1 MEDKNTFNYAYFA
14 EEQAEIENIKKKYM
28 KKTESKMEKLRRLD
42 ESVYSKA
49 TMWSIIFGVV
59 GALLMGTGMSLIMT
73 NIGAAMGLSTVWCV
87 VIGLILGV
95 PGMAMIGIAY
105 PVYNTVLRREREKI
119 APEILAL
126 ADEIESGK

>member
-1 MEDKNTFNYAYFA
+1 MEDKNTFKYSYSAD
-14 EEQAEIENIKKKYM
+14 EQAEIENIKKQYQPKS
-28 KKTESKMEKLRRLD
+28 ESKMEKLRRLD

-59 GALLMGTGMSLIMT
+59 GALMMGSGMSLIMT
-73 NIGAAMGLSTVWCV
+73 DIGASLSISSVLCV

-105 PVYNTVLRREREKI
+105 PVYNLVLRREREKI

-126 ADEIESGK
+126 ADEIEKE